1 MHSPAASSPNFC
13 RELGAWN
20 FELHILQ
27 ENSWFVA
34 QAGTT
39 LVTEKATQE
48 APCSDMQKDK
58 RNGDGRWWSRLKLI
72 IYIYIFFFLLGE
84 LWWIYSRSPR
94 VSAPPPTILFLWGI
108 GPWWEKKIP
117 LKNSKGWSHGVWGGA
132 SIHLVLSQGFAW
144 WNHKKPCMVS
154 GIPIQV
160 QGGCI
165 GGAAWKSCEK
175 MGLRNCL

>member
-1 MHSPAASSPNFC
+1 MSFLFCMHSPAASSPNFC

-48 APCSDMQKDK
+48 APCWDMQKDK

-72 IYIYIFFFLLGE
+72 IYIYFFLLGE

-108 GPWWEKKIP
+108 GPWKT
-117 LKNSKGWSHGVWGGA
+117 LKAEVMGSGSGWSIHSPCAPAGVC
-132 SIHLVLSQGFAW
+132 LV
-144 WNHKKPCMVS
+144 
-154 GIPIQV
+154 
-160 QGGCI
+160 
-165 GGAAWKSCEK
+165 KS
-175 MGLRNCL
+175 